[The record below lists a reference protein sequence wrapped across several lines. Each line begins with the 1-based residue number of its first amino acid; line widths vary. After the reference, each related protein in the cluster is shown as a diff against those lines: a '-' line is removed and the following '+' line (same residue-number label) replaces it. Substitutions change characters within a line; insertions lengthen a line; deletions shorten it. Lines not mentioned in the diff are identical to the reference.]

1 MSNFMYAQTNQTKE
15 HTDGPYIIPDCIAIQ
30 VNNYMRAIGLEG
42 NSSRGVEIFNRLV
55 DYSEWLEDHFSR
67 GLDSVE
73 AIASSFLKEYGED
86 LHPDDILESLEG
98 LRADLLK
105 AIAGLELAI
114 SQVQAKEQ
122 TKGAKMA
129 KRSD

>member
-15 HTDGPYIIPDCIAIQ
+15 HAEGPYIIPDCIAIQ
-30 VNNYMRAIGLEG
+30 VNDYMQAVGLEG
-42 NSSRGVEIFNRLV
+42 NSSQGEEIFDRLV
-55 DYSEWLEDHFSR
+55 DYSEWLEDHFSC

-73 AIASSFLKEYGED
+73 AIASLFLKWYGED

-114 SQVQAKEQ
+114 SQVQAKEHS
-122 TKGAKMA
+122 KG
-129 KRSD
+129 SQHS